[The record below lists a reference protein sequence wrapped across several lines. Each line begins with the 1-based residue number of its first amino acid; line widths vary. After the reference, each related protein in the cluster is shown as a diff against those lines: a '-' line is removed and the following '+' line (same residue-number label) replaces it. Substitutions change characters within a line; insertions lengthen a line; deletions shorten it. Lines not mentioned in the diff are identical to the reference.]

1 MIRSTKTWQAV
12 AFTAVAGLALSACG
26 TTDTN
31 GGGGGSEGGDDCNFK
46 IAAMGA
52 LSGPNASI
60 VIPSVDGAQL
70 ALDQWENDDCTV
82 ELERFDTEGDP
93 AKATPVATQ
102 IAGD

>member
-12 AFTAVAGLALSACG
+12 ALASVAGLALSACG

-93 AKATPVATQ
+93 A
-102 IAGD
+102 